1 MKISITISKSCS
13 SYKKNIPKILLTSDF
28 SYRYPQLRHNCSR
41 ILIFYNHTGISR
53 TKKAISRLV
62 RIRRNSAKAFAFN
75 KNRHLRRYSSS
86 VVQMREESLFLS
98 AQVRQ
103 GCTLSKRGC
112 CFRRFPGTE
121 TRFRWK
127 RKLEKFKK
135 MRYFWHYDQ
144 FDGDDRVSS
153 R

>member
-86 VVQMREESLFLS
+86 GMYYTIPFNDYNVHMRFYKCINYPSDVKAS
-98 AQVRQ
+98 RY
-103 GCTLSKRGC
+103 SS
-112 CFRRFPGTE
+112 TE
-121 TRFRWK
+121 QR
-127 RKLEKFKK
+127 
-135 MRYFWHYDQ
+135 H
-144 FDGDDRVSS
+144 
-153 R
+153 

>member
-1 MKISITISKSCS
+1 MIEGDEDINHHIKELFILQEKYPKNITNIRLLIQVSHVLKRLSPGWFAYEGTPPKHLHSIKIDTLEDTAHQFVFAITIK
-13 SYKKNIPKILLTSDF
+13 LF
-28 SYRYPQLRHNCSR
+28 
-41 ILIFYNHTGISR
+41 
-53 TKKAISRLV
+53 V
-62 RIRRNSAKAFAFN
+62 
-75 KNRHLRRYSSS
+75 

-144 FDGDDRVSS
+144 FDGDDRV
-153 R
+153 RLVLV